1 VTVPLKTYSTH
12 RNSIRLDFSDNYNA
26 PQEGI
31 YLLPINSCL
40 YINSVIVRPFA
51 SIDDIRN
58 YDKELGRKTYIR
70 IREFDFYVSRAC
82 YIFDPVAAIDIT
94 LI

>member
-1 VTVPLKTYSTH
+1 M
-12 RNSIRLDFSDNYNA
+12 
-26 PQEGI
+26 
-31 YLLPINSCL
+31 PINSCL
-40 YINSVIVRPFA
+40 YIKGVIVRPFA

-70 IREFDFYVSRAC
+70 IGEFDFYVSRAC
-82 YIFDPVAAIDIT
+82 YVFDPAAATDVT

>member
-1 VTVPLKTYSTH
+1 M
-12 RNSIRLDFSDNYNA
+12 
-26 PQEGI
+26 
-31 YLLPINSCL
+31 
-40 YINSVIVRPFA
+40 RPFA

-70 IREFDFYVSRAC
+70 IGEFDFYVSRAC